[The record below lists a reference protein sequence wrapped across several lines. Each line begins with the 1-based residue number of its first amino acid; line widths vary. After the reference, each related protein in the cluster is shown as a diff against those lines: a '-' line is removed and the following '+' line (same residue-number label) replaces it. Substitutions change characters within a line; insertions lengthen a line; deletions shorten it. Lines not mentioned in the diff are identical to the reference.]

1 MRVPRQAHFVSQ
13 AEARNSAELL
23 VKVKEPVAA
32 EYGFLRP
39 DLVLFTYLHLAA
51 DRPLTEALLDAGTL
65 AVAYETVQDESGL
78 HLLTPMSEIAGRLA
92 AHAAAT
98 HLAGNSGGPGLL
110 LGSTPVSCPAVCW

>member
-51 DRPLTEALLDAGTL
+51 DRPLTEVSTL
-65 AVAYETVQDESGL
+65 ERWRSPTRRYRTRVGCTFL
-78 HLLTPMSEIAGRLA
+78 PR
-92 AHAAAT
+92 
-98 HLAGNSGGPGLL
+98 
-110 LGSTPVSCPAVCW
+110 